1 MNNIVFGRYTN
12 YDTPIHKIEP
22 RVKLLMLV
30 LLISM
35 IFFQF
40 SVWSTN
46 ILFSI
51 ILLIFLFLVLILS
64 KASIK
69 SLLKSIGSMWFLIL
83 FLFII
88 YILMP
93 NSRYTHPAF
102 SFNNGFTIYYD
113 AFYQCGYIIL
123 RLILMISLTM
133 VLTLS
138 TKPIDLTYAFE
149 WYMTPLKLIKVPVHA
164 CAMTI
169 SLALRLIP
177 TLLEEAD
184 RIRKAQASRGM
195 DIENGSFIKKIKS
208 LLSLIIP
215 LLVTSFQRSD
225 ELSTAMEARGY
236 DPLEKRTRYKIYKF
250 SLIDLLSL
258 IIVVIFFGLFLTLF
272 ILDQSYQPLDIFK
285 DIIKIDIG
293 F

>member
-1 MNNIVFGRYTN
+1 MNNVVFGRYTN

-22 RVKLLMLV
+22 RIKLLMLV

-51 ILLIFLFLVLILS
+51 ILLIFFFITLILS

-69 SLLKSIGSMWFLIL
+69 SLFKSILSMWFLIL

-88 YILMP
+88 YVLMP
-93 NSRYTHPAF
+93 NSSYSHPAF
-102 SFNNGFTIYYD
+102 TFNNGYTIYYD
-113 AFYQCGYIIL
+113 SFYQCAYIIL

-149 WYMTPLKLIKVPVHA
+149 WYMSPLKILKIPVHA

-177 TLLEEAD
+177 TLLEEAE

-195 DIENGSFIKKIKS
+195 DIENGGIFKKFKS

-215 LLVTSFQRSD
+215 LLVTSFLRSD
-225 ELSTAMEARGY
+225 ELSSAMEARGY
-236 DPLEKRTRYKIYKF
+236 NPLEKRTRYKKYSFSIVDFISLAIVLIFF
-250 SLIDLLSL
+250 SL
-258 IIVVIFFGLFLTLF
+258 VLTLF
-272 ILDQSYQPLDIFK
+272 ILDKTYKTLDVFK

>member
-1 MNNIVFGRYTN
+1 MNNVVFGRYTN

-22 RVKLLMLV
+22 RIKLLMLV
-30 LLISM
+30 LLISL

-46 ILFSI
+46 ILFSL
-51 ILLIFLFLVLILS
+51 ILLIFFFVTLILS

-69 SLLKSIGSMWFLIL
+69 SLIKSILSMWFLIL
-83 FLFII
+83 FLFIV

-93 NSRYTHPAF
+93 NSSYSHPAII
-102 SFNNGFTIYYD
+102 FNNGFTIYYD
-113 AFYQCGYIIL
+113 SFYQCGYIIL

-138 TKPIDLTYAFE
+138 SKPIDLTYAFE
-149 WYMTPLKLIKVPVHA
+149 WYMSPLKILKVPVHA

-177 TLLEEAD
+177 TLLEEAE

-195 DIENGSFIKKIKS
+195 DIESGGLFKKFRS

-225 ELSTAMEARGY
+225 ELSCAMEARGY
-236 DPLEKRTRYKIYKF
+236 DPLEKRSRYRKYKF
-250 SLIDLLSL
+250 SLVDFISL
-258 IIVVIFFGLFLTLF
+258 FTVIIFFALFLTLF
-272 ILDQSYQPLDIFK
+272 ILDKTYKPLDIFK
-285 DIIKIDIG
+285 DIINLDIG